1 MPPGRPPVQLMR
13 RHRRNFIRCRTAR
26 ELDFFSSLSSEI
38 GIRNR
43 SIDREGKVV
52 SGDVRFRTIR
62 PETAASGG
70 DVRAEAM
77 DIADLSRQELAAN
90 RQISG
95 LR

>member
-1 MPPGRPPVQLMR
+1 MSNGARTRFLFEFVVRDRNPESEHRQR
-13 RHRRNFIRCRTAR
+13 R
-26 ELDFFSSLSSEI
+26 
-38 GIRNR
+38 
-43 SIDREGKVV
+43 KVV